1 MTTITTRRESAGTPA
16 PPQQPKTFRH
26 RLSRWDVA
34 VSPYLY
40 ITPFFLVF
48 LLVGLVPLAYTV
60 WVSLHRWTLG
70 GPDPEFLGLDNYVRL
85 LGDGVFWNAVTNTVV
100 IFVISSSTQIAAALW
115 IAVLLDGRIRAKT
128 TFRMGVLLPYVT
140 SLVAVG
146 VIFGN
151 LFSDQNGLINATI
164 EALGLDPVTW
174 HRDQLPGWL
183 AVATMVN
190 WRWTGYNALI
200 FLAAMQAIPRDLYES
215 ATIDGAGAWNRFR
228 HVTLPMVRGTVIF
241 VVITST
247 IGAMQLFTE
256 PMLFTPGPGGVNGG
270 PDRQY
275 QTVVML
281 MFQESFSNMKFGYGA
296 TIAVA
301 LLVIILVVAVV
312 NFLLSR
318 LIASDSVA
326 PSRRTR
332 RQGRTD
338 RMAKGARR

>member
-1 MTTITTRRESAGTPA
+1 MATLTPQRDTGSPPTL
-16 PPQQPKTFRH
+16 PPQRSAFGQ

-40 ITPFFLVF
+40 VAPFFGVF
-48 LLVGLVPLAYTV
+48 LLVGLIPLAYTV

-85 LGDGVFWNAVTNTVV
+85 VGDDVFWNALINTVT
-100 IFVISSSTQIAAALW
+100 IFVIASSTQIAAALW
-115 IAVLLDGRIRAKT
+115 IAVLLDSRIRGRT

-151 LFSDQNGLINATI
+151 LFSDQNGLVNAAI
-164 EALGLDPVTW
+164 GAFGLDPVSW
-174 HRDQLPGWL
+174 HRDQLPGWI

-200 FLAAMQAIPRDLYES
+200 FLAAMQAIPRDLFES
-215 ATIDGAGAWNRFR
+215 ATLDGAGAWNRFR

-256 PMLFTPGPGGVNGG
+256 PMLFTSGPGGVNGG
-270 PDRQY
+270 PERQY

-281 MFQESFSNMKFGYGA
+281 MFQESFSNMKLGYGA

-301 LLVIILVVAVV
+301 LLVIILVLAVV

-318 LIASDSVA
+318 LIAGGS
-326 PSRRTR
+326 TR
-332 RQGRTD
+332 
-338 RMAKGARR
+338 

>member
-1 MTTITTRRESAGTPA
+1 MATLTTQRGPDRSSTPTPA
-16 PPQQPKTFRH
+16 RTTVRQ
-26 RLSRWDVA
+26 RLSRLDVA

-85 LGDGVFWNAVTNTVV
+85 LGDEVFWNAVGNTVA

-115 IAVLLDGRIRAKT
+115 IAVLLDSRIRART

-146 VIFGN
+146 VIFSN
-151 LFSDQNGLINATI
+151 LFSDENGLVNAVI
-164 EALGLDPVTW
+164 EGLGLDPVSW
-174 HRDQLPGWL
+174 HRDQLPGWI

-241 VVITST
+241 VVITSS

-256 PMLFTPGPGGVNGG
+256 PMLFTPGPGGNNGG
-270 PDRQY
+270 PSRQY

-281 MFQESFSNMKFGYGA
+281 MFQESFSNMKLGYGA

-301 LLVIILVVAVV
+301 LLVIILVIALM

-326 PSRRTR
+326 PSRRRLRRRAEGGATR
-332 RQGRTD
+332 
-338 RMAKGARR
+338 